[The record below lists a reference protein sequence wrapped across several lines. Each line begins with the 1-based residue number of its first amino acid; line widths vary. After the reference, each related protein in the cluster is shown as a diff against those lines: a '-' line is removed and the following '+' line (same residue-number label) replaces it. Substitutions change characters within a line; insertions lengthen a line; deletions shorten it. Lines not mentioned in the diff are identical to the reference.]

1 MIGTA
6 VSQFVGFRPSMGG
19 SVILT
24 HSGTGIVRAEVK
36 VLLMVERVM
45 RLVGGLVIAVHETE
59 RTWRE

>member
-6 VSQFVGFRPSMGG
+6 ISQFEGFRPSMGG

-24 HSGTGIVRAEVK
+24 HSGIGIVRAEVK

-59 RTWRE
+59 RKWRE